1 MPPPDGRGGYGGW
14 PHYPPPDGRPPAWPM
29 PPPDPGAWGMP
40 PPPQCGWMPYPD
52 ARGYWPPFPPPQ
64 DSFSSS
70 WGQADSHSS
79 SRGRRGGS
87 AGRGSRP
94 RNAGNKRS
102 KSEAPERP
110 RKRKPEKKP
119 EPKPFAPP
127 DTRLDGVVI
136 DWKESFG
143 FIQFSD
149 GRRAYVHNSAAGGS
163 SLLAGQ
169 EVTGLVAPD
178 PKNPGKWQAQSVERK
193 VSLAP
198 DGSGR
203 IEGKV
208 HQWSGNWGFI
218 QFSDGRRAFCHT
230 SAARGALLIEGQA
243 VVGNVE
249 EDPKNPGKWQAK
261 DVEVLP
267 SLAPDNSGRLEGK
280 VVQWNGAY
288 GFIQFSDGRRAYC
301 HQSQV
306 VDCQPLGVGQ
316 TVFGAVVEDE
326 STPGTWQAQN
336 VEGEPNR
343 LDGVVSQWCD
353 KGYGFIDF
361 VDGRHAF
368 VHQSA
373 CNGQALNVGEAVSA
387 VLVTDIQNAGKWM
400 AKTVIRKGP
409 PGEDCTVTD
418 WREKGGWGFVL
429 LDSGTSAYI
438 HASSFGGGG
447 NLAVGMRLRVKTKYD
462 PVKGRLM
469 VEQVTGVAELTA
481 AEAQAAVS
489 GQTLGPAAKALAAAA
504 AGGVAAGAVA
514 VAPPALA
521 DTLLAAVTS
530 VSASP
535 AMLTDAIPAVRLSG
549 KVSEWN
555 PSGFGFVMMDDGR
568 RAYVH
573 NSQCG
578 GQHLEAG
585 ELIAADVVPDP
596 RNVGKWAAQNVE
608 RFGVPGGA
616 AGSSSEQAA
625 KRPRFGP

>member
-1 MPPPDGRGGYGGW
+1 MAPPPAQDM
-14 PHYPPPDGRPPAWPM
+14 RP
-29 PPPDPGAWGMP
+29 WGMP
-40 PPPQCGWMPYPD
+40 PPHYAPAPWGMPPHPD
-52 ARGYWPPFPPPQ
+52 SRPSWPPGAPQ
-64 DSFSSS
+64 DDRWSSP
-70 WGQADSHSS
+70 
-79 SRGRRGGS
+79 GRQRS
-87 AGRGSRP
+87 ASPPRNTGRGSSKPRRP
-94 RNAGNKRS
+94 QKRS
-102 KSEAPERP
+102 RSAERRP
-110 RKRKPEKKP
+110 AKRRKPPEKKP
-119 EPKPFAPP
+119 PKTLASP

-169 EVTGLVAPD
+169 EVTGLLAPD
-178 PKNPGKWQAQSVERK
+178 PKNPGKWQAQEVERK

-230 SAARGALLIEGQA
+230 SAAGGALLIEGQA

-249 EDPKNPGKWQAK
+249 DDPKNPGKWQAK

-267 SLAPDNSGRLEGK
+267 SLAPDDSGRVEGK
-280 VVQWNGAY
+280 VLQWSGAY

-316 TVFGAVVEDE
+316 TVFGTVVEDE
-326 STPGTWQAQN
+326 NSPGTWQAQD
-336 VEGEPNR
+336 VEGEPGR
-343 LDGVVSQWCD
+343 LDGIVSQWCE

-373 CNGQALNVGEAVSA
+373 CNGESLTVGEAVSA
-387 VLVTDIQNAGKWM
+387 VLATDIQNPGKWM

-409 PGEDCTVTD
+409 PGEDCSVTD

-447 NLAVGMRLRVKTKYD
+447 NLAVGMRLRVKTKFD
-462 PVKGRLM
+462 PLKGRMM
-469 VEQVTGVAELTA
+469 VEQVTGVAEVTALEARSAAGQSPGTA
-481 AEAQAAVS
+481 AASLATAGTSAAPAHKGAAAQA
-489 GQTLGPAAKALAAAA
+489 L
-504 AGGVAAGAVA
+504 AGAV
-514 VAPPALA
+514 
-521 DTLLAAVTS
+521 
-530 VSASP
+530 
-535 AMLTDAIPAVRLSG
+535 R
-549 KVSEWN
+549 
-555 PSGFGFVMMDDGR
+555 
-568 RAYVH
+568 
-573 NSQCG
+573 
-578 GQHLEAG
+578 
-585 ELIAADVVPDP
+585 
-596 RNVGKWAAQNVE
+596 
-608 RFGVPGGA
+608 
-616 AGSSSEQAA
+616 
-625 KRPRFGP
+625 GPHPW

>member
-1 MPPPDGRGGYGGW
+1 M
-14 PHYPPPDGRPPAWPM
+14 
-29 PPPDPGAWGMP
+29 
-40 PPPQCGWMPYPD
+40 
-52 ARGYWPPFPPPQ
+52 
-64 DSFSSS
+64 
-70 WGQADSHSS
+70 
-79 SRGRRGGS
+79 
-87 AGRGSRP
+87 
-94 RNAGNKRS
+94 
-102 KSEAPERP
+102 
-110 RKRKPEKKP
+110 
-119 EPKPFAPP
+119 
-127 DTRLDGVVI
+127 VI

-230 SAARGALLIEGQA
+230 SAAHGLMLTEGQT
-243 VVGNVE
+243 VVGHIE
-249 EDPKNPGKWQAK
+249 DDPKNPGKWQAK

-280 VVQWNGAY
+280 VAQWNGAY

-301 HQSQV
+301 HQSNV
-306 VDCQPLGVGQ
+306 VDCQPLGLGQ
-316 TVFGAVVEDE
+316 TVFGSVVEDE
-326 STPGTWQAQN
+326 NNPGTWQAEN
-336 VEGEPNR
+336 VEGEPGR
-343 LDGVVSQWCD
+343 LDGIVSQWSE
-353 KGYGFIDF
+353 KGYGFVDF

-373 CNGQALNVGEAVSA
+373 CNGQALTVGEAVSA
-387 VLVTDIQNAGKWM
+387 VLVTDIQNPGKWM

-462 PVKGRLM
+462 PVKGRMM
-469 VEQVTGVAELTA
+469 VEQVTGVAELTET
-481 AEAQAAVS
+481 EAQAAVS
-489 GQTLGPAAKALAAAA
+489 GQTIGPAAAALAAAA
-504 AGGVAAGAVA
+504 GSIGSD
-514 VAPPALA
+514 PLLSDPI
-521 DTLLAAVTS
+521 LAAAATT
-530 VSASP
+530 SP
-535 AMLTDAIPAVRLSG
+535 APAIDAGPVRTSG
-549 KVSEWN
+549 KVSDWN
-555 PSGFGFVMMDDGR
+555 SSGFGFVMMDDGR

-578 GQHLEAG
+578 GQHLEVG
-585 ELIAADVVPDP
+585 EPLLADIVPDP
-596 RNVGKWAAQNVE
+596 RNPGKWAAQNVE
-608 RFGVPGGA
+608 RLGAAGGV
-616 AGSSSEQAA
+616 AGSSSWDTSGWSSSWDSSGDQAA